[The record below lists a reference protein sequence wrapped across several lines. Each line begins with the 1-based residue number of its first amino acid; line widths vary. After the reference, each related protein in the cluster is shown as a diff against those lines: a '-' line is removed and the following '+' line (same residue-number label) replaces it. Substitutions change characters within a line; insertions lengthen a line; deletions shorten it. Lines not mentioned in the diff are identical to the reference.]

1 MRNDLPAGGLHKG
14 EGLPIGKRDKSSCSL
29 SSVREH
35 YTKRAGKARVSE
47 ARLSIRLCGFKQSA
61 MPRTAGV
68 SGNVPEEK
76 EIKNAGSPVD
86 CPQDKWKLL
95 IGIQSIRR
103 HFVTET
109 VTCQFPVCHR

>member
-1 MRNDLPAGGLHKG
+1 MGGKG
-14 EGLPIGKRDKSSCSL
+14 KGVGSPSFDTL
-29 SSVREH
+29 VQ
-35 YTKRAGKARVSE
+35 VSE
-47 ARLSIRLCGFKQSA
+47 GSFHEKQSA

-76 EIKNAGSPVD
+76 GIKKAGSPVD

-95 IGIQSIRR
+95 VGIQSIKQY
-103 HFVTET
+103 FVTET

>member
-1 MRNDLPAGGLHKG
+1 MKNDLPAGGLHKG

-29 SSVREH
+29 SSDREH

-47 ARLSIRLCGFKQSA
+47 ARLFDTLVRVSEGSFHEKQSA

-76 EIKNAGSPVD
+76 GIKNAGSPVD
-86 CPQDKWKLL
+86 CP
-95 IGIQSIRR
+95 
-103 HFVTET
+103 
-109 VTCQFPVCHR
+109 

>member
-1 MRNDLPAGGLHKG
+1 MGGKG
-14 EGLPIGKRDKSSCSL
+14 KGVGSPSFDTL
-29 SSVREH
+29 V
-35 YTKRAGKARVSE
+35 RVSE
-47 ARLSIRLCGFKQSA
+47 GSFHEKQSA

-86 CPQDKWKLL
+86 CPQDEWMLFV
-95 IGIQSIRR
+95 GIQSIKQ

-109 VTCQFPVCHR
+109 VTCLFPVRHR